1 MKPKEQKA
9 VKKCFK
15 QLFGLTFEQAMLEH
29 IDIEEGIDLLNE
41 EEIDGTMDIEA
52 SEPT

>member
-1 MKPKEQKA
+1 
-9 VKKCFK
+9 
-15 QLFGLTFEQAMLEH
+15 MLEH